1 MASSSGVGDGADVPL
16 AEEQLDVDQSNAA
29 PADTDAEEA
38 AATEREAKKRK
49 VGGGGAGG
57 KAQRKKSLFKGYDT
71 EKNSFSLMATSIN
84 GTGESRPATALDDVI
99 AALRFVTEML
109 QREGLIQKL
118 PEDDD
123 KFLATFSFC
132 VGLFLEF
139 AWQGR
144 CSVNGKEYRQ
154 YSALRTE
161 LQQTMI
167 DALQSL
173 RSPEFAVGSATQ
185 QSAGGGSNA
194 DKEAG
199 ASQKTV
205 TPLQLAEMLCATFCD
220 KPVTEI
226 VWDDEDPD
234 TCTLRNIVNVMS
246 TKAAEV
252 IEPLTDFVA
261 KTQHMPLPMHKP
273 VSVTLTELFGTK
285 GDATLSLLDIVSVAY
300 KNINKELPFAWA
312 GFGFDCMAAFA
323 ERGHFVENTQQAR
336 PRVYFCGSCEM

>member
-1 MASSSGVGDGADVPL
+1 MFLAWPQAQVPGMVL
-16 AEEQLDVDQSNAA
+16 TSRLQKSNW
-29 PADTDAEEA
+29 TLTR
-38 AATEREAKKRK
+38 ATRPPPTLMLRRRRQREHEAKKRK

-99 AALRFVTEML
+99 AAFRFVTEML
-109 QREGLIQKL
+109 RREGLIQKL
-118 PEDDD
+118 PEDDA

-173 RSPEFAVGSATQ
+173 HSPEFDVGSATQ

-194 DKEAG
+194 DKDAG

-234 TCTLRNIVNVMS
+234 TCTLRNIVNVIS

-273 VSVTLTELFGTK
+273 VSHTHRAVWHQGK
-285 GDATLSLLDIVSVAY
+285 ATLSFLDIVSVAY

-312 GFGFDCMAAFA
+312 GFGFDCMAACC
-323 ERGHFVENTQQAR
+323 RAR
-336 PRVYFCGSCEM
+336 ALC